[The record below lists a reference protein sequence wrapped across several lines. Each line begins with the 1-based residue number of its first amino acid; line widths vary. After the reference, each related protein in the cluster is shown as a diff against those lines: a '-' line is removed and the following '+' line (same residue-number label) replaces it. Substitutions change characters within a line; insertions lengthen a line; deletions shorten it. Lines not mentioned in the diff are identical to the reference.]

1 MQAAAMEWDML
12 AQLSQLMYSLAQTY
26 MQQAQQAFR
35 VRLQYNA
42 TAQPHPVALVQC
54 VDRGEL
60 PD

>member
-1 MQAAAMEWDML
+1 MEWDML